1 MATKSRRTH
10 ENDKPPAGKP
20 RRRRLTQAEEDAI
33 LGRLIQESREEAQ
46 REGYV
51 SEDVIMAILRKNANQ
66 TMDAD

>member
-20 RRRRLTQAEEDAI
+20 RRRLTQAEEDAI

-51 SEDVIMAILRKNANQ
+51 SMEDVLAILRRGRNQ
-66 TMDAD
+66 ASDGG